1 MSLFIQVSRTLTSVL
16 LVGAGAACSDRSG
29 VEQVPVGSRVEVTRD
44 DGGVVRGRLTAR
56 DARTV
61 EMTVGPAARSISR
74 DQIASV
80 AIINGTTAP
89 PLPAVAMFRE
99 FTLPA
104 GTVLAARLGSS
115 VGSDTSH
122 AGDTVEATL
131 TEAARVDDI
140 EVLPEGSVITGVVTS
155 AEPSGKVK
163 GRASLTV
170 EFRSISVAGRAAAY
184 PVSAS
189 LTRTAASTTTSDVK
203 KIGIPAAGGA
213 VVGAIIGGK
222 KGAGIGAIIGG
233 GAGTAVVLTTA
244 GPEVGMSSGT
254 VLSISLDEAVDV
266 RVPITR

>member
-1 MSLFIQVSRTLTSVL
+1 
-16 LVGAGAACSDRSG
+16 

-44 DGGVVRGRLTAR
+44 DGGVVRGTLTAR

-61 EMTVGPAARSISR
+61 EMSVGRAERSMSR
-74 DQIASV
+74 DQIAHV
-80 AIINGTTAP
+80 ALINGTTAP
-89 PLPAVAMFRE
+89 PLPAVARFRE

-115 VGSDTSH
+115 IGSDISH
-122 AGDTVEATL
+122 EGDAVEATL
-131 TEAARVDDI
+131 TQAERVDGI
-140 EVLPEGSVITGVVTS
+140 EVLPEGSIISGVVTS

-163 GRASLTV
+163 GRASLSV
-170 EFRSISVAGRAAAY
+170 QFQSISVAGRATPY

-189 LTRTAASTTTSDVK
+189 LSRTAASTMASDAK

-222 KGAGIGAIIGG
+222 KGAGVGAIIGG
-233 GAGTAVVLTTA
+233 GAGTAVVLATA

-254 VLSISLDEAVDV
+254 VLWISLDEAVDV

>member
-1 MSLFIQVSRTLTSVL
+1 
-16 LVGAGAACSDRSG
+16 
-29 VEQVPVGSRVEVTRD
+29 
-44 DGGVVRGRLTAR
+44 VRGTLTAR

-74 DQIASV
+74 DQIAHV
-80 AIINGTTAP
+80 ALINGTTAP
-89 PLPAVAMFRE
+89 ALPAVAMFRE

-104 GTVLAARLGSS
+104 GTVLAARLDSS
-115 VGSDTSH
+115 IGSDTSH
-122 AGDTVEATL
+122 VGDTVEATL
-131 TEAARVDDI
+131 TQAERVDGI
-140 EVLPEGSVITGVVTS
+140 EVLPEGSVITGAVTS

-163 GRASLTV
+163 GRATLTV
-170 EFRSISVAGRAAAY
+170 EFRSISVAGRAT
-184 PVSAS
+184 PMSAS
-189 LTRTAASTTTSDVK
+189 LSRTAASTMTSDAK

-254 VLSISLDEAVDV
+254 VLSITLDEAVDV
-266 RVPITR
+266 RVPIAR